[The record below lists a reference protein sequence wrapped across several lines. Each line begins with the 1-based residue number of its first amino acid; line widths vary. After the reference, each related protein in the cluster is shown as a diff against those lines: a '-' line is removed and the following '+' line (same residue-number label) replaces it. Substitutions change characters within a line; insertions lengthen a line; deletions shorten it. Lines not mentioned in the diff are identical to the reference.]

1 VLTERSGAADAPE
14 PNGYRV
20 DVRREE
26 TGLVVVILDP
36 SGREVSRRS
45 CSDETE
51 ARTFAS
57 TVRQHAYW
65 LSEAKFREYYRLS
78 AAGEGS

>member
-1 VLTERSGAADAPE
+1 
-14 PNGYRV
+14 
-20 DVRREE
+20 
-26 TGLVVVILDP
+26 VILDP
-36 SGREVSRRS
+36 SGREVSTRS

-78 AAGEGS
+78 GAGEGS

>member
-1 VLTERSGAADAPE
+1 VDARE

-26 TGLVVVILDP
+26 AGLVVVILDP
-36 SGREVSRRS
+36 SGREVSTRA

-51 ARTFAS
+51 ARAYAS

-78 AAGEGS
+78 GPAEGG